1 MMWAVA
7 VSMLLVFQAMAV
19 SPKKGKAVKHQEL
32 PTPENF
38 AIKTKEE
45 EKIGHIFGKSK
56 EVQHDEEEAEEGM
69 HVMKSKDRLTTVKRK
84 QLRRRLLNKL
94 DAGAGTA
101 GADEVQK
108 LSSVF
113 HDDNRV
119 PMKHHHKDRH
129 HMARAERTA
138 EKLSHRR
145 ISRYEDPGQCGAH
158 KSVDQLGIRRGAEAA
173 RLFNKP
179 SLLQSSEPEEEE
191 EGWPASVAQPGVGAN
206 QTKADNGR
214 DKMGS
219 VNGETPFLTV
229 YKDGF
234 WPVGC
239 FKDAMFHYGDKFGT
253 GKHRYKK
260 DFVNISVA
268 VYSDLV
274 LEDKQMPMTPRVCF
288 EFCRTFE
295 GMVYFG
301 LMGTTCYCT
310 PYYEMTAE
318 GVGDADG
325 CDLACPGDDLTICG
339 GLKKASI
346 FEMHLCG
353 DRGEQLALQA
363 EKSGRILSSFYAT
376 ALFAGEA
383 GRDLQASG
391 ALLEEVASLGGDPDS
406 AGLGR
411 EAKRWAGELELAII
425 DGNCLDL
432 YNTLL
437 MGYEEGEVVAFSNL
451 KIPGNIQKADATT
464 DLLVATTPKVEK
476 CNKEYN
482 KEVEKGY
489 PTFADALDATSDK
502 DWLKLE
508 EHYGSASMV
517 FAPLPYALKSTED
530 PHMSSCFGEMIGKPM
545 TGTFAECS
553 QACDQ
558 MVHPEACV
566 AFQFFHMGGSEPDA
580 GGAQGLMQPL
590 CFMYKKIKSVVK
602 YECALDETI
611 TKDYQ
616 THLDDNK
623 KEEKLFLQLKKN
635 QLDKT
640 IDPEEEEEGGDLS
653 KIEEPQCDQV
663 GRFLLYTSLT
673 CDELFGPDSSVKKTC
688 KVECDRMY
696 SALLSATCFIKVS
709 EVVASMPN
717 PDMEVKKRC
726 FGGARNKEIQN
737 AKGAEIYFLP
747 FDEQGVI
754 LSGDAEVGTSTV
766 LEPIIW
772 TVSEED

>member
-1 MMWAVA
+1 MP
-7 VSMLLVFQAMAV
+7 QAMAA
-19 SPKKGKAVKHQEL
+19 PKKPKGSKHKLKL
-32 PTPENF
+32 PMPENG
-38 AIKTKEE
+38 AIKTKAEE
-45 EKIGHIFGKSK
+45 RIGHIFAKMSPKK
-56 EVQHDEEEAEEGM
+56 EVQQVAQDDEEEGT
-69 HVMKSKDRLTTVKRK
+69 HIIKGKDKLTNVKRK
-84 QLRRRLLNKL
+84 QLRRRLLKKL
-94 DAGAGTA
+94 QGKVNVNSE
-101 GADEVQK
+101 EVQK
-108 LSSVF
+108 LQSVF
-113 HDDNRV
+113 HEDQHPLAKRHHS
-119 PMKHHHKDRH
+119 HHHQ
-129 HMARAERTA
+129 ARAERA
-138 EKLSHRR
+138 AQKLSHRR
-145 ISRYEDPGQCGAH
+145 ISRYEDPKQCGAH
-158 KSVDQLGIRRGAEAA
+158 KSADELGIRRGPEAA

-179 SLLQSSEPEEEE
+179 ALLQYSEPEEEE
-191 EGWPASVAQPGVGAN
+191 EEGWPMSVATPGVGAN

-219 VNGETPFLTV
+219 VNGEKPFLTV

-239 FKDAMFHYGDKFGT
+239 FKDAMFHSGDKFGS
-253 GKHRYKK
+253 GKHKYKK

-274 LEDKQMPMTPRVCF
+274 LEDKQAPMTPRVCF

-391 ALLEEVASLGGDPDS
+391 ALLEEVAGLGGDPDS
-406 AGLGR
+406 ASMGR
-411 EAKRWAGELELAII
+411 EAKRWAGELEQSIFVN
-425 DGNCLDL
+425 NCLDL

-476 CNKEYN
+476 CNKALN

-580 GGAQGLMQPL
+580 GGSQGLMQPL

-602 YECALDETI
+602 YECSLDDTI
-611 TKDYQ
+611 TSDYK
-616 THLDDNK
+616 THLEDAAKAKD
-623 KEEKLFLQLKKN
+623 EKFLQIKK
-635 QLDKT
+635 T
-640 IDPEEEEEGGDLS
+640 TEPEEE
-653 KIEEPQCDQV
+653 
-663 GRFLLYTSLT
+663 
-673 CDELFGPDSSVKKTC
+673 
-688 KVECDRMY
+688 
-696 SALLSATCFIKVS
+696 
-709 EVVASMPN
+709 
-717 PDMEVKKRC
+717 
-726 FGGARNKEIQN
+726 
-737 AKGAEIYFLP
+737 
-747 FDEQGVI
+747 
-754 LSGDAEVGTSTV
+754 
-766 LEPIIW
+766 
-772 TVSEED
+772 